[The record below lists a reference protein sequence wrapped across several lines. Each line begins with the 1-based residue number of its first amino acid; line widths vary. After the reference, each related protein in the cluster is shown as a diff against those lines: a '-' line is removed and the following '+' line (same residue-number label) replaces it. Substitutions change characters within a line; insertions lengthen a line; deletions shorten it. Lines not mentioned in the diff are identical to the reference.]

1 MRYFNLSLI
10 CCSILLAIPS
20 TSAADLV
27 QDAGFEDLNSS
38 LFWMAFGTADLDA
51 PAPGIDPVEGTE
63 VLQLVGNGDATFSIA
78 LQDIPVDGMSISVGD
93 RVTLSGILGH
103 TSNDPLGGSNT
114 AFLEVSFVDAANN
127 EFLDSMFQSA
137 RLDATSP
144 TDLYLNGVTSSAIV
158 PSNAVAVRVK
168 AIFEELSVN
177 DNGLSGSAFVDNVDL
192 TVVSVPEPAAGLL
205 IATGLAIFFA
215 RRKL

>member
-1 MRYFNLSLI
+1 
-10 CCSILLAIPS
+10 
-20 TSAADLV
+20 
-27 QDAGFEDLNSS
+27 
-38 LFWMAFGTADLDA
+38 
-51 PAPGIDPVEGTE
+51 
-63 VLQLVGNGDATFSIA
+63 
-78 LQDIPVDGMSISVGD
+78 
-93 RVTLSGILGH
+93 
-103 TSNDPLGGSNT
+103 
-114 AFLEVSFVDAANN
+114 
-127 EFLDSMFQSA
+127 MFQSA